1 MIGIFMRFIFKPKII
16 AVCLLVMYA
25 QIGMDDIRHQPM
37 TLYVGQ
43 SEFISDSGI
52 RKVAVG
58 SDEILSAVGIDNKGV
73 LITGMKS
80 GDTTIKVWRKNSLQT
95 INTHVYP
102 ANLIKMKYDIEN
114 FMNAYPNTSVRILGD
129 KIVVEGDDLDVA
141 SKAKIDVFLSGFNY
155 VTNLTSAKTLE
166 PDVTDQRMIYFDVKI
181 LEVSRSNMENLG
193 IQWDTQVNGP
203 SIAIAGEFK
212 KSSKYVDGLSG
223 VPSGAKIAP
232 FASYAGLISSIA
244 SRVNLME
251 SQGLARLV
259 AHPVL
264 SCKNGGSAKF
274 LSGGQMPYN
283 AASATGT
290 PSVDF
295 KEYGISL
302 DVRPVIQA
310 DGSIV
315 ANISAEVSEVDTSVV
330 IDGVPG
336 LLTRKTQT
344 EFSLQ
349 NAQTIVLSGLN
360 SLQNSTAHASVPGVS
375 KIPLFGGLFR
385 NKATTDKQTELL
397 FIVTPIIYSES
408 PMQETIFRAN
418 DIIQKSNANN
428 QLLPIDF
435 FNSLENRIEFD
446 TPITAP

>member
-1 MIGIFMRFIFKPKII
+1 MKCALKPKMI
-16 AVCLLVMYA
+16 AVGLLLIYTQMSIA
-25 QIGMDDIRHQPM
+25 NIRHQSM
-37 TLYVGQ
+37 SLYVGQ
-43 SEFISDSGI
+43 SEFIGDSSI
-52 RKVAVG
+52 TKVAVG
-58 SDEILSAVGIDNKGV
+58 SDEILNAVGIDNKGV

-102 ANLIKMKYDIEN
+102 ANLIKMKHDIKN
-114 FMNAYPNTSVRILGD
+114 FMRAYPNTLVRILGD
-129 KIVVEGDDLDVA
+129 KIIVEGDDLDVV
-141 SKAKIDVFLSGFNY
+141 SKAKIDTFLSGFNY
-155 VTNLTSAKTLE
+155 VTNLTSAKKLE
-166 PDVTDQRMIYFDVKI
+166 PDITDQRMIYFDVKI
-181 LEVSRSNMENLG
+181 LEVSRNNMENLG

-203 SIAIAGEFK
+203 GVAIAGEFK
-212 KSSKYVDGLSG
+212 KSSRYIDGLDG
-223 VPSGAKIAP
+223 VPNGAKIAP
-232 FASYAGLISSIA
+232 FASYAGLISSIT

-251 SQGLARLV
+251 SQGLARLI

-302 DVRPVIQA
+302 DVKPVIQA

-315 ANISAEVSEVDTSVV
+315 ANISAEVSEIDTSVV

-360 SLQNSTAHASVPGVS
+360 SLQNSTAHANVPGVS
-375 KIPLFGGLFR
+375 KLPLFGGLFR
-385 NKATTDKQTELL
+385 NKSTTDKQTELL

-408 PMQETIFRAN
+408 PMQETILHAD
-418 DIIQKSNANN
+418 DIIQKSNVNN

-446 TPITAP
+446 TPIMAPYYF

>member
-1 MIGIFMRFIFKPKII
+1 MGIFMRFIFKPKMVV
-16 AVCLLVMYA
+16 ACLLMVYA
-25 QIGMDDIRHQPM
+25 QIGMADIRHQPM

-43 SEFISDSGI
+43 SEFISDSSI
-52 RKVAVG
+52 TKVAVG
-58 SDEILSAVGIDNKGV
+58 SDEILNAVGIDNKGV

-80 GDTTIKVWRKNSLQT
+80 GDTTIKVWRTNSLQT

-102 ANLIKMKYDIEN
+102 ANLIKMKYDIKN
-114 FMNAYPNTSVRILGD
+114 FMSAYPNTLVRILGD
-129 KIVVEGDDLDVA
+129 KIVVEGDDLDVV
-141 SKAKIDVFLSGFNY
+141 SKAKIDAFLSGFNY

-203 SIAIAGEFK
+203 GIAIAGEFK
-212 KSSKYVDGLSG
+212 KSSRYVNGLDG
-223 VPSGAKIAP
+223 VPSGTKIAP

-251 SQGLARLV
+251 SQGLARLI

-290 PSVDF
+290 PSVEF
-295 KEYGISL
+295 KEYGIGL
-302 DVRPVIQA
+302 DVKPIIQA

-360 SLQNSTAHASVPGVS
+360 ALQNSTSYANVPGLS
-375 KIPLFGGLFR
+375 KTPLFGGLFR
-385 NKATTDKQTELL
+385 NKAKTDKQTELL
-397 FIVTPIIYSES
+397 FIVTPIIYSEGS
-408 PMQETIFRAN
+408 MQEAINYSDALVK
-418 DIIQKSNANN
+418 QSNINN
-428 QLLPIDF
+428 HLLPIDF
-435 FNSLENRIEFD
+435 FNSLDNRIDFGAIK
-446 TPITAP
+446 P

>member
-16 AVCLLVMYA
+16 AVYLLVMYA
-25 QIGMDDIRHQPM
+25 QIGMADIRHQPM

-43 SEFISDSGI
+43 SEFISDSSI
-52 RKVAVG
+52 SKVAVG
-58 SDEILSAVGIDNKGV
+58 SDEILSAVGIDNKGI

-129 KIVVEGDDLDVA
+129 KIVVEGDDLDVV
-141 SKAKIDVFLSGFNY
+141 SKAKIDAFLSGFNY

-181 LEVSRSNMENLG
+181 LEVSRSSMDNLG

-203 SIAIAGEFK
+203 GIAIAGEFK
-212 KSSKYVDGLSG
+212 KSSGYVNGLEG
-223 VPSGAKIAP
+223 APSGTKIAP

-251 SQGLARLV
+251 SQGLARLI
-259 AHPVL
+259 AHPV
-264 SCKNGGSAKF
+264 

-302 DVRPVIQA
+302 DVKPVIQA

-336 LLTRKTQT
+336 LLTRRTQT

-349 NAQTIVLSGLN
+349 NAQTIILSGLN
-360 SLQNSTAHASVPGVS
+360 SLQNSTAHANVPGVS
-375 KIPLFGGLFR
+375 KVPLLGGLFR
-385 NKATTDKQTELL
+385 NKAITDKQTELL

-408 PMQETIFRAN
+408 SMQETILRAD